1 MDINK
6 LKRAVGIVE
15 EQNEIPQRLI
25 NQVVSQYSQELDEL
39 IATTLHIISLVE
51 SGEVEEYPQER
62 LELDMIKIPT
72 LMYQATS
79 QLAQLGS
86 LWDMSKNKK
95 VEVYNQTLRLA
106 TGTVQDKKAETEN
119 KTLEYQIT
127 EDIYKR
133 AYEVLKSK
141 VDKADAVYS
150 ALKKVYNKREIELN
164 IFRKER

>member
-1 MDINK
+1 
-6 LKRAVGIVE
+6 
-15 EQNEIPQRLI
+15 
-25 NQVVSQYSQELDEL
+25 
-39 IATTLHIISLVE
+39 
-51 SGEVEEYPQER
+51 
-62 LELDMIKIPT
+62 
-72 LMYQATS
+72 
-79 QLAQLGS
+79 
-86 LWDMSKNKK
+86 MSKNKK

-133 AYEVLKSK
+133 AYEVLKAK
-141 VDKADAVYS
+141 VDKADSVYS